1 MTEITCPMCG
11 KPNPPDLQTCQF
23 CDARLQPM
31 TDELSRSQP
40 PIHPG
45 EKPTKKVT
53 AELEPVLPQWL
64 RQVRQQARESAEEET
79 EQAPAQ
85 EEAPPQ
91 PEPEDLLAGLQS
103 QPEDEEEIPDW
114 LTGLRGGATAPSE
127 EKPARPLEEPSPV
140 ESGGVESLPGWISD
154 LGATTGGQED
164 ELTAWLAG
172 DAKRD
177 ADPAGEPSSA
187 SDSDLGWRAGL
198 EADFQHEAASADA
211 DSLNVDLPDW
221 LKAPAEESPDAD
233 DAGARAGMAEAT
245 ALPGEEPRADGEA
258 MPGWLAPLE
267 QAHAPGDAAL
277 PAPGGETPQTGADSM
292 AAWLASLDAQ
302 GASQP
307 EAPAPPAFTA
317 QSLHG
322 EEASLP
328 AADDLPDWLASLEQ
342 EDAPQT
348 EAPAPAAF
356 PAQSPQG
363 EEPLL
368 PAVDDTPDWLASLG
382 EEDVPQPESPAS
394 PAFEEV
400 SLPAEGDRP
409 DWLSSSGEE
418 GALQTEGPVSPA
430 FPAQSPQGEEGS
442 QPATGDMPDWLASLE
457 GQPPALDGQ
466 AEAQVPGEEIPPW
479 MAASSAGSAEPA
491 RPAEDQFRA
500 AAFEPGEESSADA
513 GSAPAFVDDEGAPI
527 SSGDV
532 DAIFSLEMPA
542 WLSDVGGAGRG
553 ESAPAPAAGQGDE
566 LSPADLPSWVQA
578 MRPVEAVLS
587 DNEDGTSSQAVEQ
600 KGPLAGLRGVL
611 PPALD
616 ALPSS
621 KPKAYSLKLQ
631 TSEEQRANAALLEQ
645 LLVGETYPRPMMTQA
660 TVFSQRILRQI
671 IALVVL
677 LAVVVPIFLNTQNS
691 PVPFSAPLE
700 TSAAKDVI
708 DANLQPD
715 ALVLMVFDYEAAL
728 AGELEAAAAPLVD
741 YMVLL
746 KHPRLAFVSTT
757 PVGAGLSERF
767 IELENTQMAGHC
779 QGGQTCVNLGFLP
792 GGAAGALAFAENP
805 ATTTPLTVD
814 GQHAWET
821 PVLQGVQHLSQFAAA
836 ILLTDDAETARLWI
850 EQTEGKLGQAHLLVV
865 SSAQA
870 GPMLQPYVQSGQIDG
885 LVVGLGGGAPIE
897 QINSGRPGLARR
909 YWDAYGLGLLVAVTL
924 IALGSLWNL
933 VSAWRLRKAERG
945 I

>member
-11 KPNPPDLQTCQF
+11 KPNPSDLQTCQF

-40 PIHPG
+40 PIRPG
-45 EKPTKKVT
+45 EEPTKKAT

-91 PEPEDLLAGLQS
+91 QEPVDLLAGLQS

-114 LTGLRGGATAPSE
+114 LAGLRGGTTAPSE
-127 EKPARPLEEPSPV
+127 GKPAGPV
-140 ESGGVESLPGWISD
+140 ESGGVKSLPGWISD

-164 ELTAWLAG
+164 ELTAWLA
-172 DAKRD
+172 DSAKGG
-177 ADPAGEPSSA
+177 AAPAGEPSSA
-187 SDSDLGWRAGL
+187 SAPDLDWRAGL
-198 EADFQHEAASADA
+198 EADFQHEAASADS

-221 LKAPAEESPDAD
+221 LKSPDEKHPGVD
-233 DAGARAGMAEAT
+233 DAGAQTGMAEAT

-258 MPGWLAPLE
+258 MPGWLASLE
-267 QAHAPGDAAL
+267 QAPAPGDAAL

-292 AAWLASLDAQ
+292 AAWLASLDAE

-307 EAPAPPAFTA
+307 EVPAPPAFTA
-317 QSLHG
+317 QPPQE
-322 EEASLP
+322 EEASQP
-328 AADDLPDWLASLEQ
+328 AA
-342 EDAPQT
+342 
-348 EAPAPAAF
+348 
-356 PAQSPQG
+356 
-363 EEPLL
+363 
-368 PAVDDTPDWLASLG
+368 
-382 EEDVPQPESPAS
+382 
-394 PAFEEV
+394 
-400 SLPAEGDRP
+400 
-409 DWLSSSGEE
+409 
-418 GALQTEGPVSPA
+418 
-430 FPAQSPQGEEGS
+430 
-442 QPATGDMPDWLASLE
+442 GDMPDWLASLE
-457 GQPPALDGQ
+457 GQTPTLDGQ
-466 AEAQVPGEEIPPW
+466 VEAQVPGGDEIPPW
-479 MAASSAGSAEPA
+479 MAASSAGRPEPV
-491 RPAEDQFRA
+491 RPAEEQFRA
-500 AAFEPGEESSADA
+500 AAFEPREEGSADA
-513 GSAPAFVDDEGAPI
+513 SSAPAFVDDEGAPI

-553 ESAPAPAAGQGDE
+553 EPAAAPAAGQGDE
-566 LSPADLPSWVQA
+566 LSPANLPSWVQA

-587 DNEDGTSSQAVEQ
+587 DNEDGTSSQAVEE

-631 TSEEQRANAALLEQ
+631 TSEEQRTNAALLEQ
-645 LLVGETYPRPMMTQA
+645 LLVGETYPRPMTTQA
-660 TVFSQRILRQI
+660 ATFSQRILRQI
-671 IALVVL
+671 IALVIL
-677 LAVVVPIFLNTQNS
+677 LAVIVPVFLNTQGS

-728 AGELEAAAAPLVD
+728 AGELEAAAASLVD

-779 QGGQTCVNLGFLP
+779 QAGQTCVNLGFLP

-805 ATTTPLTVD
+805 ATTTPLTLD
-814 GQHAWET
+814 GQNAWET
-821 PVLQGVQHLSQFAAA
+821 PVLQGVQQLSQFAAV

-850 EQTEGKLGQAHLLVV
+850 EQTEGKLGQANLLVV

-885 LVVGLGGGAPIE
+885 LVVGLGGSAPIE

-933 VSAWRLRKAERG
+933 ASTWRLRKTGRG